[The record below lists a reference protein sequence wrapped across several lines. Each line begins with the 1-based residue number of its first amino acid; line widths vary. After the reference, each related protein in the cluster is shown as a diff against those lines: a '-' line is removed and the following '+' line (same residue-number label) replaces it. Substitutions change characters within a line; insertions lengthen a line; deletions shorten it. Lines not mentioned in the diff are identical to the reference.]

1 MSLFPFGFR
10 GEEHEDQS
18 REVVSL
24 RTHSAEESADLHL
37 FFPLCGE
44 MLLGFIRMLT
54 TARKGIVNRKGVLG
68 NPGLSRKHSSK
79 NSFTQRVCALGS
91 EWS

>member
-1 MSLFPFGFR
+1 MSLFPFGIR
-10 GEEHEDQS
+10 GEEREDQS
-18 REVVSL
+18 REVISL
-24 RTHSAEESADLHL
+24 RTHSAVESADLHL
-37 FFPLCGE
+37 FFLSMEKCCIW
-44 MLLGFIRMLT
+44 FIRMLT
-54 TARKGIVNRKGVLG
+54 TARKGIANRKGVLG